1 MSGEAAAEL
10 MRAHFERV
18 RSAELA
24 RLRKKFS
31 RLSDAERHEVDAITA
46 GVIEALASRF
56 QDGFMRAR
64 EPHVDAV
71 MNLFRLSSNPDD
83 PSVR

>member
-1 MSGEAAAEL
+1 MSGQAAVEL
-10 MRAHFERV
+10 LRAYFERV
-18 RSAELA
+18 RSAELV
-24 RLRKKFS
+24 RLQKKFS

-46 GVIEALASRF
+46 GMVEALASRF
-56 QDGFMRAR
+56 QDGFTRAS

-71 MNLFRLSSNPDD
+71 MNLFRLSNNPDD

>member
-18 RSAELA
+18 RSAELV
-24 RLRKKFS
+24 RLRKKLS
-31 RLSDAERHEVDAITA
+31 RLSDAEQHEMDTITA

-56 QDGFMRAR
+56 QDGFTRAS

-71 MNLFRLSSNPDD
+71 MNLFRLSGNPDD

>member
-1 MSGEAAAEL
+1 MSGDAAAEL
-10 MRAHFERV
+10 LRAYFERV
-18 RSAELA
+18 RSEEIV

-31 RLSDAERHEVDAITA
+31 RLSDAERAEVDSITA
-46 GVIEALASRF
+46 GIIDALASRF
-56 QDGFMRAR
+56 QGSFTRAS

-71 MNLFRLSSNPDD
+71 MNLFRLSGNPDD